1 MVYIPD
7 LVSVVFILIA
17 IVISFIIGK
26 KSVKSYRESGNK
38 QTLIFAFAAIF
49 VASAMLFLVVEKLFV
64 SIIVIE
70 TLGILFGGIA
80 TSLSG
85 GAVISID
92 AFSFKMVFPKI
103 AKILAAIS
111 IIVILGYVAIWLLDD
126 TKFVLDGEIQFGVFL
141 GIDQLTPTLAYFTL
155 FPLLLIPVLVFFY
168 FAIKVRKESSM
179 KSKKAAGLGLGVLLL
194 STAYIVELLG
204 VDPLFTA
211 IIRVLFPIAGYI
223 LYWALFKVKAK
234 EE

>member
-7 LVSVVFILIA
+7 LVSVGFIIIA
-17 IVISFIIGK
+17 IIISYIIGK
-26 KSVKSYRESGNK
+26 KLVTSYRESGNK
-38 QTLIFAFAAIF
+38 QMLIFAFAAFF
-49 VASAMLFLVVEKLFV
+49 VALAMLFLVVEKLFV
-64 SIIVIE
+64 SIFPIP

-85 GAVISID
+85 CAVISID

-111 IIVILGYVAIWLLDD
+111 IIVIVGYVAIWLLDG
-126 TKFVLDGEIQFGVFL
+126 TKEVVGGEIVFGTYL

-168 FAIKVRKESSM
+168 FALKVRKESAV
-179 KSKKAAGLGLGVLLL
+179 KSKKAAGLGLGILLL

-223 LYWALFKVKAK
+223 LYWSLFKVKAK